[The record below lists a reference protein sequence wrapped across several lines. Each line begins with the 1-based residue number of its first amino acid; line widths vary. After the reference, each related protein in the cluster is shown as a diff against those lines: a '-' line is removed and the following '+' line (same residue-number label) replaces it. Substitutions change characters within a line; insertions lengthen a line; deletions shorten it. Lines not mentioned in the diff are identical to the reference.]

1 MKSKSSSNNIYN
13 MEGLSKVFSFT
24 LKQTFKNKGY
34 LISYIMVIAMM
45 TLMSPISALS
55 AKSTESTMAVVD
67 SMKQEN
73 DVTKVFIDNE
83 TDVKLSL
90 EDLGLKDTSFEN
102 KEVVFGDVPDLNDTE
117 IGVVLKLDE
126 SERYKTFGI
135 ASDDSKVSSLLLDSF
150 TEHIYN
156 AFEDK
161 RILSSIS
168 EEDYSDYLAGIEK
181 GKAITEKEYYELQN
195 SKFTSSDTITL
206 STVYSVI
213 VMMLVSLTV
222 SFVISAVMEEKTSKL
237 VENLLVSV
245 RPLALIMGKIF
256 AMMIYVVSMLVFG
269 SLGSGISGAVMGLFM
284 VNESEAVTHA
294 TTGYEFGA
302 IFGLSFGKILIL
314 ILSVLL
320 TYLIFSILAGLFG
333 SACTKAEEVGPTVM
347 AIQFI
352 SIAGYIITIFIPLID
367 NKVVTDILAVVPFI
381 SSYVAPINFVCEK
394 IPFWLYAISLLV
406 QILLAVSLFMI
417 TAKVYRKLIVNDSK
431 KLSFIEVLK
440 LAGKGEQTNV

>member
-1 MKSKSSSNNIYN
+1 MKSRNSSNNIYR
-13 MEGLSKVFSFT
+13 MDGIGKVFRFT

-55 AKSTESTMAVVD
+55 AKSTETTMAVVD

-73 DVTKVFIDNE
+73 EVTKVYIDNK
-83 TDVKLSL
+83 TDIDLSL
-90 EDLGLKDTSFEN
+90 EDLGLKDTAFES
-102 KEVVFGDVPDLNDTE
+102 KEVVFESIPALKDTE
-117 IGVVLKLDE
+117 IGIEIKLDSNE
-126 SERYKTFGI
+126 GYKTSGI
-135 ASDDSKVSSLLLDSF
+135 ISDESKVSSLLLDGF
-150 TEHIYN
+150 TEHIFN

-168 EEDYSDYLAGIEK
+168 EEKYASYLSGFST

-195 SKFTSSDTITL
+195 SSFTSSDTITL

-222 SFVISAVMEEKTSKL
+222 SYVISAVMEEKTSKL

-256 AMMIYVVSMLVFG
+256 AMMIYVVSMLFFG
-269 SLGSGISGAVMGLFM
+269 SVGSGISGAVMGLLM
-284 VNESEAVTHA
+284 VNKSEAVAHA

-314 ILSVLL
+314 LLSVLL

-333 SACTKAEEVGPTVM
+333 SACTKTEEVGPTVM

-352 SIAGYIITIFIPLID
+352 SIAGYIITIFIPIID
-367 NKVVTDILAVVPFI
+367 NKIVTCILAVVPFV

-394 IPFWLYAISLLV
+394 IPFWLYGISLAL
-406 QILLAVSLFMI
+406 QILLAIALFMI
-417 TAKVYRKLIVNDSK
+417 TAKTYRKLIVNDSK
-431 KLSFIEVLK
+431 KLRFFEVLK

>member
-83 TDVKLSL
+83 TDVNLSL

-102 KEVVFGDVPDLNDTE
+102 KEVVFENVPDLKDTE

-126 SERYKTFGI
+126 SDCYKTFGI
-135 ASDDSKVSSLLLDSF
+135 VSDNSKVSSLLLDSF

-168 EEDYSDYLAGIEK
+168 EEDYSDYLAGIET

-269 SLGSGISGAVMGLFM
+269 SLGSGISGAVMGIFM
-284 VNESEAVTHA
+284 VNESEAVAHA
-294 TTGYEFGA
+294 TTGSEFGA

>member
-83 TDVKLSL
+83 TDVNLSL

-102 KEVVFGDVPDLNDTE
+102 KEVVFEDVPDLKDTE

-135 ASDDSKVSSLLLDSF
+135 VSDDSKVSSLLLDSF

-284 VNESEAVTHA
+284 VNESEAVAHA

-367 NKVVTDILAVVPFI
+367 NKVVTNILAVVPFI